1 MVQKTHVN
9 VGTIGH
15 IDHGKTTLTTAILR
29 VQAQKGLAKYRTY
42 EQVAK
47 GGITRDKN
55 KTVTVITSHVQYE
68 TKRRHY
74 AHVDCPGHADYI
86 KNMITGA
93 AQMDGAV
100 LLVSAADGP
109 MPQTREHILLARQVG
124 VAHLVVFMNK
134 CDLVQDGELLDL
146 VELELR
152 ETLTHY
158 GFPGEEIPFV
168 RGSAMLAHDNPNDVE
183 TTRCSEEL
191 LVALDSYI
199 PVPVRSVDKPFRMSI
214 ENVYS
219 IEGRG
224 TVVTG
229 VVDQGVIRAGDSVD
243 VVGLTDEPRQAVCT
257 QIKTFTDV
265 LSAAEAGTNVGCLL
279 RGVGRDEIERGQVLA
294 ATGSMTAHTR
304 FEAEVYVLGKE
315 EGGRHTPFVNGYT
328 PQFFFRTTDVTGE
341 VALLAGAEIAMP
353 GDGIKLG
360 VQLQKPIALET
371 GARFAIR
378 EGNRTVGSGVVT
390 CVLG

>member
-1 MVQKTHVN
+1 MVKKTHVN

-15 IDHGKTTLTTAILR
+15 IDHGKTTLTTALLR
-29 VQAQKGLAKYRTY
+29 VQSLKGLATYRTY

-47 GGITRDKN
+47 GGVTRDKN

-68 TKRRHY
+68 TDARHY
-74 AHVDCPGHADYI
+74 AHVDCPGHADYV

-93 AQMDGAV
+93 SQMDGAV
-100 LLVSAADGP
+100 LLVSAADGQ

-134 CDLVQDGELLDL
+134 CDLVQDPELLDL

-152 ETLTHY
+152 ELLTHY

-168 RGSAMLAHDNPNDVE
+168 RGSAMLAHDNPNDAE
-183 TTRCSEEL
+183 ATRCISEL
-191 LVALDSYI
+191 LLALDSYI
-199 PVPVRSVDKPFRMSI
+199 PNPTRAVDKPFRMSI

-229 VVDQGVIRAGDSVD
+229 VVDQGVIRTGDSVD
-243 VVGLTDEPRQAVCT
+243 VVGFTDQPRRAVCT

-265 LSAAEAGTNVGCLL
+265 LDSAEAGANVGCLL
-279 RGVGRDEIERGQVLA
+279 RGVARDEVERGQVLA
-294 ATGSMTAHTR
+294 APGSMAAHAR
-304 FEAEVYVLGKE
+304 FEAEVYVLDKE

-341 VALLAGAEIAMP
+341 VALLEGAKMAMP
-353 GDGIKLG
+353 GDGTRLG
-360 VQLQKPIALET
+360 VQLQKPIALDA

-390 CVLG
+390 NVIG

>member
-1 MVQKTHVN
+1 MVQKVHVN

-29 VQAQKGLAKYRTY
+29 VQSQKGLAKYRTY

-68 TKRRHY
+68 TDARHY

-93 AQMDGAV
+93 AQMDAAV
-100 LLVSAADGP
+100 LLVSAAAGP

-134 CDLVQDGELLDL
+134 CDLVEDPELLDL

-152 ETLTHY
+152 EMLTRY

-168 RGSAMLAHDNPNDVE
+168 RGSAKLAHDNPTDAE
-183 TTRCSEEL
+183 ATRCITGL
-191 LVALDSYI
+191 LDALDNY
-199 PVPVRSVDKPFRMSI
+199 VPNPTRPVDKPFRMAI

-229 VVDQGVIRAGDSVD
+229 VVDQGVIRTGDSVD
-243 VVGLTDEPRQAVCT
+243 IVGFTGAPRTVVCT

-265 LSAAEAGTNVGCLL
+265 LDSAEAGSNIGCLL
-279 RGVGRDEIERGQVLA
+279 RGVERGEVERGQVLA
-294 ATGSMTAHTR
+294 AAGSMTAHTR
-304 FEAEVYVLGKE
+304 FESEVYVLDKK

-341 VALLAGAEIAMP
+341 VALLGDLEAAMP

-360 VQLQKPIALET
+360 VTLQKPIALDA

-390 CVLG
+390 AIG

>member
-1 MVQKTHVN
+1 MVQKVHVN

-29 VQAQKGLAKYRTY
+29 VQSQKGLATYRTY
-42 EQVAK
+42 DEVAK

-68 TKRRHY
+68 TDARHY

-93 AQMDGAV
+93 AQMDAAV

-134 CDLVQDGELLDL
+134 CDLVTDAELLDL

-152 ETLTHY
+152 EMLTRY

-168 RGSAMLAHDNPNDVE
+168 RGSAKLAHDNPSDAE
-183 TTRCSEEL
+183 ATRCITDL
-191 LVALDSYI
+191 LDALDNYVPDPTR
-199 PVPVRSVDKPFRMSI
+199 PVDRPFRMAI

-229 VVDQGVIRAGDSVD
+229 VVDQGAIRAGQSVD
-243 VVGLTDEPRQAVCT
+243 IVGFTEAPRTVVCT

-265 LSAAEAGTNVGCLL
+265 LDFAEAGSNIGCLL
-279 RGVGRDEIERGQVLA
+279 RGVERGEVERGQVLA
-294 ATGSMTAHTR
+294 AAGSMTAHAR
-304 FEAEVYVLGKE
+304 FESEVYVLDKK

-341 VALLAGAEIAMP
+341 VALVGGMEAAMP

-360 VQLQKPIALET
+360 VTLQKPIALDA

-390 CVLG
+390 AVG

>member
-1 MVQKTHVN
+1 MVHKMHVN

-29 VQAQKGLAKYRTY
+29 VQAQQGLAEYRSY

-68 TKRRHY
+68 TDARHY

-124 VAHLVVFMNK
+124 VPHLVVFMNK
-134 CDLVQDGELLDL
+134 CDLVTDPELLDL

-152 ETLTHY
+152 EMLTRY

-168 RGSAMLAHDNPNDVE
+168 HGSAMLAHNSPDDDDA
-183 TTRCSEEL
+183 TRCIAEL
-191 LVALDSYI
+191 LDALDSYV
-199 PVPVRSVDKPFRMSI
+199 PDPVRSVDKPFRMSI
-214 ENVYS
+214 ENVFS

-229 VVDQGVIRAGDSVD
+229 VVDQGVIRTSDSVD
-243 VVGLTDEPRQAVCT
+243 IVGLADQPRTVVCT
-257 QIKTFTDV
+257 QIKTFTEV
-265 LSAAEAGTNVGCLL
+265 LDSAEAGSNVGCLL
-279 RGVGRDEIERGQVLA
+279 RGVGRGEVERGQVLA

-304 FEAEVYVLGKE
+304 FESEVYVLDKE

-341 VALLAGAEIAMP
+341 IALLGDAEIAMP

-360 VQLQKPIALET
+360 VNLQKPIALDA

-390 CVLG
+390 SVVG

>member
-1 MVQKTHVN
+1 MVQKVHVN

-29 VQAQKGLAKYRTY
+29 VQSLKGLATYRTY
-42 EQVAK
+42 DEVAK

-55 KTVTVITSHVQYE
+55 KTVTVITSHVEYE
-68 TKRRHY
+68 TDSRHY

-86 KNMITGA
+86 KIRSCWIWLSWSFA
-93 AQMDGAV
+93 
-100 LLVSAADGP
+100 
-109 MPQTREHILLARQVG
+109 ELLA
-124 VAHLVVFMNK
+124 
-134 CDLVQDGELLDL
+134 
-146 VELELR
+146 
-152 ETLTHY
+152 
-158 GFPGEEIPFV
+158 
-168 RGSAMLAHDNPNDVE
+168 
-183 TTRCSEEL
+183 
-191 LVALDSYI
+191 ALDSYI
-199 PVPVRSVDKPFRMSI
+199 PVPVRSVDKLFRMSI

-229 VVDQGVIRAGDSVD
+229 VVDQGVIRTGDSVD
-243 VVGLTDEPRQAVCT
+243 IVGLAAEPRRAVCT
-257 QIKTFTDV
+257 QIKTFTNV
-265 LSAAEAGTNVGCLL
+265 LSSAAAGANIGCLL

-294 ATGSMTAHTR
+294 ATGSMTAHAR
-304 FEAEVYVLGKE
+304 FQAEVYVLGKE

-341 VALLAGAEIAMP
+341 VALLEGAEMAMP

-360 VQLQKPIALET
+360 VALQKPIALDT
-371 GARFAIR
+371 GARFAVR

-390 CVLG
+390 SVLG

>member
-1 MVQKTHVN
+1 MVTKTHVN

-29 VQAQKGLAKYRTY
+29 VQSLKGLAEYRSY

-68 TKRRHY
+68 TDKRHY

-100 LLVSAADGP
+100 LLVSAVDGP

-124 VAHLVVFMNK
+124 VPNLVVFMNK
-134 CDLVQDGELLDL
+134 CDLVTDAELLEL

-152 ETLTHY
+152 ELLSRY
-158 GFPGEEIPFV
+158 GFPGEQIPFV
-168 RGSAMLAHDNPNDVE
+168 RGSAMLAHDNPKDPE
-183 TTRCSEEL
+183 ATLCIAEL
-191 LVALDSYI
+191 LSALDKYV
-199 PVPVRSVDKPFRMSI
+199 PDPVRSIDKPFRMPV

-229 VVDQGVIRAGDSVD
+229 VVDQGVIRPGDSIE
-243 VVGLTDEPRQAVCT
+243 VVGLAQQPRTVVCT
-257 QIKTFTDV
+257 QIKTFTEV
-265 LSAAEAGTNVGCLL
+265 LDSAEAGSNVGCLL
-279 RGVGRDEIERGQVLA
+279 RGVGRGEVERGQVLA
-294 ATGSMTAHTR
+294 AVGSMKAHTR
-304 FEAEVYVLGKE
+304 FEAEVYVLDKE
-315 EGGRHTPFVNGYT
+315 EGGRHTPFVNGYA

-341 VALLAGAEIAMP
+341 TMLLGGAEFAMP

-360 VQLQKPIALET
+360 VQLQKPIALVV

-390 CVLG
+390 KVVD

>member
-1 MVQKTHVN
+1 MVQKMHVN

-29 VQAQKGLAKYRTY
+29 VQAQKGLAEYQSY
-42 EQVAK
+42 EQVAE

-68 TKRRHY
+68 TDARHY

-124 VAHLVVFMNK
+124 VPHLVVFMNK
-134 CDLVQDGELLDL
+134 CDLVTDPELLDL

-152 ETLTHY
+152 EMLTRY

-168 RGSAMLAHDNPNDVE
+168 RGSAMLAHDSPDDDDA
-183 TTRCSEEL
+183 TRCISEL
-191 LVALDSYI
+191 LAVLDEY
-199 PVPVRSVDKPFRMSI
+199 VPDPTRAVDKPFRMSI
-214 ENVYS
+214 ENVFS

-229 VVDQGVIRAGDSVD
+229 VVDQGAIRTGDSVD
-243 VVGLTDEPRQAVCT
+243 IVGLADQPRTVVCT
-257 QIKTFTDV
+257 QIKTFSEV
-265 LSAAEAGTNVGCLL
+265 LDSAEAGSNVGCLL
-279 RGVGRDEIERGQVLA
+279 RGVGRGEVERGQVLA

-304 FEAEVYVLGKE
+304 FESEVYVLDKE

-341 VALLAGAEIAMP
+341 IALLGDAEIAMP

-360 VQLQKPIALET
+360 VNLKKPIALDA

-390 CVLG
+390 SVVG